1 MHLNYL
7 RKLLGFPGYCVAKLA
22 IEPRRGQKSVI
33 LELKRLQR
41 PHACG
46 QCGRPIRKP
55 HSSWWIEVQHLPLW
69 QYPTFLRVRRF
80 RVRCP
85 ECGLSLEPLPF
96 AAEGPMVTR
105 PLAALVHELCKVM
118 TVQAAG
124 ALMLL
129 HRGTVKTIDKRA
141 LEKVQAERS
150 LDGIT
155 VLGVDEIAVGRGQ
168 TYWTMVSALEGPRGP
183 ELLNV
188 VSGRKERNL
197 WKFWRWFGAKRAK
210 LITHGVMDMWK
221 PYRNSFKAHCPG
233 IKIIYDKF
241 HVIRHLLDALN
252 RVRKTELGK
261 AAGRFKGLLA
271 GKKFI
276 LLSRQAHVRGKAR
289 EALNDLLGASRK
301 LLKAHLLK
309 ESFNHLWSY
318 KSKTCARRFFNHW
331 VDQLKW
337 SRLKPYHK
345 FARMVETHFDGIL
358 ACCDKRVSLGYIEA
372 TNLKAKN
379 LIRRAYGYRDKE
391 YMRLKIIQVCT
402 PWMGVF
408 RPWGWVHVHNFS
420 S

>member
-1 MHLNYL
+1 MPLYYL

-22 IEPRRGQKSVI
+22 IEPRRGQRSLI

-41 PHACG
+41 PYACG

-85 ECGLSLEPLPF
+85 ECGLSLELLPF

-129 HRGTVKTIDKRA
+129 HRGTVKTIDKQA
-141 LEKVQAERS
+141 LEKVQAGRS

-188 VSGRKERNL
+188 VPGRKEKDL
-197 WKFWRWFGAKRAK
+197 GKFWRWFGAKRAK

-221 PYRNSFKAHCPG
+221 PYRNSFRAHCPD

-309 ESFNHLWSY
+309 ESFNHLWTY
-318 KSKTCARRFFNHW
+318 KSKTCARRFFDGW
-331 VDQLKW
+331 KDQLKW

-358 ACCDKRVSLGYIEA
+358 ACCEKRVSLGYIEA

-379 LIRRAYGYRDKE
+379 LIRRAYGYRDKD
-391 YMRLKIIQVCT
+391 YMKLKIIQACT